1 MKVCERNS
9 FVHGYHCYKDAVIG
23 EEWFIQEREPDNKS
37 DIDTWL
43 LWRRRNT
50 QWPFAMKNISSL
62 QNNFAILT
70 LYNGFASLGLSF
82 LNSSCASQF
91 SKAIMR
97 DKVERDNGSS
107 GLEYLLYI
115 ENISVKQHFQTS
127 SATHIYLPIMWKYF
141 IDLII
146 QNFSMGMPP
155 DPPRFSCYA
164 AELSSVTVAWLLN
177 QIYHLNSIIH
187 IKNVLCD

>member
-1 MKVCERNS
+1 MV
-9 FVHGYHCYKDAVIG
+9 AVKK
-23 EEWFIQEREPDNKS
+23 N
-37 DIDTWL
+37 
-43 LWRRRNT
+43 
-50 QWPFAMKNISSL
+50 WPFATKNVLSL
-62 QNNFAILT
+62 HNNFYYNYS
-70 LYNGFASLGLSF
+70 LYIMVSLLWVLSF
-82 LNSSCASQF
+82 LNSSCTSRFA
-91 SKAIMR
+91 KAIMY
-97 DKVERDNGSS
+97 DKMERDNGSS